1 MSLGD
6 AVGGRV
12 ARSAHARLALTMP
25 RDGAITFRDI
35 AGKLTVLRFGHAHVR
50 QCGRSDGARGQRFM
64 KEPTKPTKVIPSVL
78 SVIVWALSA
87 RFGPG

>member
-64 KEPTKPTKVIPSVL
+64 RETDEGDSVGFVGD
-78 SVIVWALSA
+78 SV
-87 RFGPG
+87 GPLR